1 MIEIKNLNISFGDKV
16 ILNNASFHTS
26 PGVLTI
32 IRGKSGSG
40 KSTFLK
46 AFQFAYEC
54 EYIYEGQRIDE
65 LDPDSRQQF
74 IYDHMVNVPQIP
86 LFIEG
91 MTIEEHIKQLVKLGY
106 QRNDIYEEKFG
117 IASLKKKYP
126 RNLSGGEK
134 TRVAIYLAIMSQPE
148 ILILDEPTAA
158 LDASYA
164 IEMIKY
170 LKEYAEEGHYVIVAT
185 HDQRMIEEADVL
197 YKVDQTLILEKEN
210 KRETSLISQ
219 IPHNHKLFTLRF
231 SHRTF
236 RIVMNILVAFTMII
250 CAYSYNVYGHYN
262 ASYEQKINTIA
273 SRDLT
278 VYKEKMSN
286 DYYSYNGS
294 EFPMTQSDYKKIKS
308 VKNIES
314 VKWRYEKKYNDV
326 MILGLD
332 TETQLKYQEAKL
344 TGKKCN
350 QTINLVS
357 MQVYEDEDDYTNLTV
372 KHNDNKGVY
381 ISNQLLSNQDISVDS
396 INMDDL
402 KLKFYLPVPMYDASG
417 ITQMGIDSEGSD
429 YVDVNT
435 VLVDLVE
442 VELPVRGILKEG
454 TEISSNSYNGTGS
467 IYVPRSVVNQYR
479 KTYHATQSKV
489 LYGVPGAEGTDY
501 KYYEGSLPST
511 YTMSDVDQVVVETP
525 WKPGAYTVR
534 VDSLKNI
541 DQVTKQLEK
550 LGFNVEGA
558 FVDNSA
564 INKILSNNKQVLIQF
579 MIIVF
584 VLLYG
589 FYFYLKYLIL
599 KEEKQT
605 RDFLYNLGFTTK
617 RINKSFYMTYIKN
630 SILLGVL
637 GIVLLEVF
645 IEFVIRIHIYSLII
659 PVTKMLILLF
669 FTAAFIIEFFI
680 PTLIQMIM
688 KKSKGTVMNRQYEMT
703 RRKQKK

>member
-1 MIEIKNLNISFGDKV
+1 MIEIKNLNMSFSDKV
-16 ILNNASFHTS
+16 ILNNASFHTY

-54 EYIYEGQRIDE
+54 EYIYEGQKVDE
-65 LDPDSRQQF
+65 LDQDSRQQF

-210 KRETSLISQ
+210 KRETPLISQ

-278 VYKEKMSN
+278 VYKEKMGN

-314 VKWRYEKKYNDV
+314 VKWRYEKEYNDV

-350 QTINLVS
+350 QTISLGS
-357 MQVYEDEDDYTNLTV
+357 MQVYGDEDDYTNLTV

-381 ISNQLLSNQDISVDS
+381 ISNQLLSNQDVSVDS

-454 TEISSNSYNGTGS
+454 TEISSNSYSGTSS
-467 IYVPRSVVNQYR
+467 IYVPRSVIDQYR
-479 KTYHATQSKV
+479 KKHRATQSKV

-564 INKILSNNKQVLIQF
+564 INKLLSNNKQVLIQF

-669 FTAAFIIEFFI
+669 FMAAFIIEFFI

-688 KKSKGTVMNRQYEMT
+688 KKSKGTVMNR
-703 RRKQKK
+703 

>member
-16 ILNNASFHTS
+16 ILNNASFHTF

-32 IRGKSGSG
+32 IKGKSGSG

-46 AFQFAYEC
+46 TFQFAYEC

-65 LDPDSRQQF
+65 QDQDSRQQF

-185 HDQRMIEEADVL
+185 HDKRMIEEADVL

-250 CAYSYNVYGHYN
+250 CAYSYNIYGHYN

-314 VKWRYEKKYNDV
+314 VKWRYEKEYNDV

-332 TETQLKYQEAKL
+332 TETQLKYREAKL

-357 MQVYEDEDDYTNLTV
+357 MQVYDNEDDYTNLTV

-381 ISNQLLSNQDISVDS
+381 ISNQLLSNQDVSVDS

-402 KLKFYLPVPMYDASG
+402 KLKFYLPIPMYDASG
-417 ITQMGIDSEGSD
+417 ITQTGIDLEGSE

-479 KTYHATQSKV
+479 KKHRATQSKV
-489 LYGVPGAEGTDY
+489 LYGVPGEEGMDY
-501 KYYEGSLPST
+501 TYYEGSLPST

-541 DQVTKQLEK
+541 DKVTQELEK
-550 LGFNVEGA
+550 LGFNVEGV

-564 INKILSNNKQVLIQF
+564 INKLLSNNKQVLIQF

-617 RINKSFYMTYIKN
+617 RISKSFSLTYIKN
-630 SILLGVL
+630 SLILAVL

-688 KKSKGTVMNRQYEMT
+688 KKSKGTVMNR
-703 RRKQKK
+703 

>member
-16 ILNNASFHTS
+16 ILNNASFHTY

-54 EYIYEGQRIDE
+54 EYIYEGQRVDE
-65 LDPDSRQQF
+65 LDQDSRQQF

-210 KRETSLISQ
+210 KRETPLISQ

-262 ASYEQKINTIA
+262 ESYEQKINTIA

-314 VKWRYEKKYNDV
+314 VKWRYEKEYNDV

-402 KLKFYLPVPMYDASG
+402 KLKFYLPIPMYDASG
-417 ITQMGIDSEGSD
+417 ITQTGIDLEGSE

-435 VLVDLVE
+435 VLVDLIE

-454 TEISSNSYNGTGS
+454 TEISSNSYSGTRS
-467 IYVPRSVVNQYR
+467 IYVPRSVINQYR

-511 YTMSDVDQVVVETP
+511 YTMSDVDQVIVETP

-564 INKILSNNKQVLIQF
+564 INKILSNNKKVLIQF

-584 VLLYG
+584 ILLYG

-617 RINKSFYMTYIKN
+617 RINKSFSLTYIKN
-630 SILLGVL
+630 SLMLAVLGV
-637 GIVLLEVF
+637 VLLEVF

-688 KKSKGTVMNRQYEMT
+688 KKSKGTVMNR
-703 RRKQKK
+703 

>member
-16 ILNNASFHTS
+16 ILNNASFHTF

-32 IRGKSGSG
+32 IKGKSGSG

-46 AFQFAYEC
+46 TFQFAYEC

-65 LDPDSRQQF
+65 QDQDSRQQF

-219 IPHNHKLFTLRF
+219 ISHNHKLFTLRF

-314 VKWRYEKKYNDV
+314 VKWRYEKEYNDV

-350 QTINLVS
+350 QTISLGS

-381 ISNQLLSNQDISVDS
+381 ISNQLLSNQDVSVDS

-501 KYYEGSLPST
+501 KFYEGSLPST

-564 INKILSNNKQVLIQF
+564 INKLLSNNKQVLIQF

-688 KKSKGTVMNRQYEMT
+688 KKSKGTVMNR
-703 RRKQKK
+703 

>member
-32 IRGKSGSG
+32 IKGKSGSG

-54 EYIYEGQRIDE
+54 EYIYEGQRMDE
-65 LDPDSRQQF
+65 LDQDSRQQF

-219 IPHNHKLFTLRF
+219 IPHNHKLFNLRF

-314 VKWRYEKKYNDV
+314 VKWRYEKEYNDV
-326 MILGLD
+326 MRLGLD

-402 KLKFYLPVPMYDASG
+402 KLKFYLPIPMYDASG

-564 INKILSNNKQVLIQF
+564 INKILSNNKKVLIQF

-584 VLLYG
+584 ILLYG

-617 RINKSFYMTYIKN
+617 RISKSFSLAYIKN
-630 SILLGVL
+630 SLILAVL

-688 KKSKGTVMNRQYEMT
+688 KKSKGTVMNR
-703 RRKQKK
+703 

>member
-16 ILNNASFHTS
+16 ILNNASFHTF

-46 AFQFAYEC
+46 TFQFAYEC

-65 LDPDSRQQF
+65 QDQDSRQQF

-185 HDQRMIEEADVL
+185 HDKRMIEEADVL

-250 CAYSYNVYGHYN
+250 CAYSYNIYGHYN

-314 VKWRYEKKYNDV
+314 VKWRYEKEYNDV

-402 KLKFYLPVPMYDASG
+402 KLKFYLPIPMYDASG
-417 ITQMGIDSEGSD
+417 ITQTGIDLEGSE

-454 TEISSNSYNGTGS
+454 TEISSNSYSGTRS
-467 IYVPRSVVNQYR
+467 IYVPRSVINQYR

-489 LYGVPGAEGTDY
+489 LYGVPGEEGMDY
-501 KYYEGSLPST
+501 TYYEGSLPST

-541 DQVTKQLEK
+541 DKVTQELEK
-550 LGFNVEGA
+550 LGFNVEGV

-564 INKILSNNKQVLIQF
+564 INKLISNNQKVLIQF

-617 RINKSFYMTYIKN
+617 RISKSFSLTYIKN
-630 SILLGVL
+630 SLILAVL

-688 KKSKGTVMNRQYEMT
+688 KKSKGTVMNR
-703 RRKQKK
+703 

>member
-54 EYIYEGQRIDE
+54 EYIYEGQRMDE
-65 LDPDSRQQF
+65 LDQDSRQQF

-134 TRVAIYLAIMSQPE
+134 TRVAICLAIMSQPE

-219 IPHNHKLFTLRF
+219 IPHNHKLFNLRF

-314 VKWRYEKKYNDV
+314 VKWRYEKEYNDV

-402 KLKFYLPVPMYDASG
+402 KLKFYLPIPMYDASG
-417 ITQMGIDSEGSD
+417 ITQTGIDLEGSE

-435 VLVDLVE
+435 VLVDLIE

-454 TEISSNSYNGTGS
+454 TEISSNSYSGSRS
-467 IYVPRSVVNQYR
+467 IYVPRSVINQYR

-489 LYGVPGAEGTDY
+489 LYGVPGEEGMDY
-501 KYYEGSLPST
+501 TYYEGSLPST
-511 YTMSDVDQVVVETP
+511 YTMSDVDQVIVETP

-564 INKILSNNKQVLIQF
+564 INKILSNNKKVLIQF

-584 VLLYG
+584 ILLYG

-617 RINKSFYMTYIKN
+617 RINKSFSLTYIKN
-630 SILLGVL
+630 SLMLAVLGV
-637 GIVLLEVF
+637 VLLEVF

-688 KKSKGTVMNRQYEMT
+688 KKSKGTVMNR
-703 RRKQKK
+703 

>member
-170 LKEYAEEGHYVIVAT
+170 LKEYAQEGHYVIVAT

-210 KRETSLISQ
+210 QRETSLIAQ
-219 IPHNHKLFTLRF
+219 IPHNHKLFNLRF

-250 CAYSYNVYGHYN
+250 CAYSYNIYGHYN
-262 ASYEQKINTIA
+262 ESYEQKINTIA

-286 DYYSYNGS
+286 DYYSYDGS

-308 VKNIES
+308 VKSIES
-314 VKWRYEKKYNDV
+314 VNWRYEKKYDDV
-326 MILGLD
+326 MMLGLD

-344 TGKKCN
+344 IGKKCN

-357 MQVYEDEDDYTNLTV
+357 MQVYGDEDDYTNLTV
-372 KHNDNKGVY
+372 KHNGNKGVY
-381 ISNQLLSNQDISVDS
+381 ISNQLLANQGILVDS
-396 INMDDL
+396 INMNDL
-402 KLKFYLPVPMYDASG
+402 KLKFYLPIPMYDASG
-417 ITQMGIDSEGSD
+417 IRQMGIDLEGSD

-454 TEISSNSYNGTGS
+454 IEISSNSYSGTGS

-479 KTYHATQSKV
+479 KTCHATQSKV

-511 YTMSDVDQVVVETP
+511 YTMSDVDQVIVETP

-564 INKILSNNKQVLIQF
+564 INKLLSNNKQVLIQF
-579 MIIVF
+579 MVIVF

-645 IEFVIRIHIYSLII
+645 IKFVIRIHIYSLII

-669 FTAAFIIEFFI
+669 FMAAFIIEFLI

-688 KKSKGTVMNRQYEMT
+688 KD
-703 RRKQKK
+703 QKVL

>member
-1 MIEIKNLNISFGDKV
+1 MRCIKVIEIRKLNISFGDKV

-46 AFQFAYEC
+46 TFQFAYEC

-134 TRVAIYLAIMSQPE
+134 TRVAICLAIMSQPE
-148 ILILDEPTAA
+148 ILILDEPTAS

-164 IEMIKY
+164 LEMIKY

-219 IPHNHKLFTLRF
+219 ISHNHKLFTLRF

-308 VKNIES
+308 VKNIKS
-314 VKWRYEKKYNDV
+314 VKWRYEKEYNDV

-357 MQVYEDEDDYTNLTV
+357 MQVYEGEDDYTNLTV

-402 KLKFYLPVPMYDASG
+402 KLKFYLPIPMYDASG
-417 ITQMGIDSEGSD
+417 ITQTGIDLEGSE

-479 KTYHATQSKV
+479 KKHRATQSKV
-489 LYGVPGAEGTDY
+489 LYGVPGEEGMDY
-501 KYYEGSLPST
+501 TYYEGSLPST

-541 DQVTKQLEK
+541 DKVTQELEK
-550 LGFNVEGA
+550 LGFNVEGV

-564 INKILSNNKQVLIQF
+564 INKLLSNNKQVLIQF

-617 RINKSFYMTYIKN
+617 RISKSFSLTYIKN
-630 SILLGVL
+630 SLILAVL

-669 FTAAFIIEFFI
+669 FIAAFIIEFFI

-688 KKSKGTVMNRQYEMT
+688 KKSKGTVMNR
-703 RRKQKK
+703 

>member
-1 MIEIKNLNISFGDKV
+1 MIEIKDLNISFSDKV
-16 ILNNASFHTS
+16 ILNNASFHTF

-32 IRGKSGSG
+32 IKGKSGSG

-46 AFQFAYEC
+46 TFQFAYEC

-65 LDPDSRQQF
+65 QDQDSRQQF

-134 TRVAIYLAIMSQPE
+134 TRVAICLAIMSQPE
-148 ILILDEPTAA
+148 ILILDEPTAS

-164 IEMIKY
+164 LEMIKY

-219 IPHNHKLFTLRF
+219 ISHNHKLFTLRF

-308 VKNIES
+308 VKNIKS
-314 VKWRYEKKYNDV
+314 VKWRYEKEYNDV

-357 MQVYEDEDDYTNLTV
+357 MQVYEGEDDYTNLTV

-402 KLKFYLPVPMYDASG
+402 KLKFYLPIPMYDASG
-417 ITQMGIDSEGSD
+417 ITQTGIDLEGSE

-435 VLVDLVE
+435 VLVGLVE

-479 KTYHATQSKV
+479 KKHRATQSKV
-489 LYGVPGAEGTDY
+489 LYGVPGEEGMDY
-501 KYYEGSLPST
+501 TYYEGSLPST
-511 YTMSDVDQVVVETP
+511 YTMSDVDQVIVETP

-541 DQVTKQLEK
+541 EQVTKQLEK

-617 RINKSFYMTYIKN
+617 RISKSFSLTYIKN
-630 SILLGVL
+630 SLILAVL

-669 FTAAFIIEFFI
+669 FIAAFIIEFFI

-688 KKSKGTVMNRQYEMT
+688 KKSKGTVMNR
-703 RRKQKK
+703 

>member
-32 IRGKSGSG
+32 IKGKSGSG

-294 EFPMTQSDYKKIKS
+294 EFPMTQSDYKKIRS
-308 VKNIES
+308 VKNVES
-314 VKWRYEKKYNDV
+314 VKWRYEKEYDDV

-357 MQVYEDEDDYTNLTV
+357 MQVYDNEDDYTNLTV

-396 INMDDL
+396 INMNDL

-417 ITQMGIDSEGSD
+417 ITQTGIDLEGSE

-454 TEISSNSYNGTGS
+454 TEISSNSYSGTRS
-467 IYVPRSVVNQYR
+467 IYVPRSVINQYR

-489 LYGVPGAEGTDY
+489 LYGVPGEEGMDY
-501 KYYEGSLPST
+501 TYYEGSLPST

-541 DQVTKQLEK
+541 DKVTQELEK
-550 LGFNVEGA
+550 LGFNVEGV

-564 INKILSNNKQVLIQF
+564 INKLISNNQKVLIQF

-617 RINKSFYMTYIKN
+617 RISKSFSLTYIKN
-630 SILLGVL
+630 SLILAVL

-688 KKSKGTVMNRQYEMT
+688 KKSKGTVMSR
-703 RRKQKK
+703 

>member
-16 ILNNASFHTS
+16 ILNNASFHTF

-46 AFQFAYEC
+46 TFQFAYEC

-65 LDPDSRQQF
+65 QDQDSRQQF

-185 HDQRMIEEADVL
+185 HDKRMIEEADVL

-250 CAYSYNVYGHYN
+250 CAYSYNIYGHYN

-314 VKWRYEKKYNDV
+314 VKWRYEKEYNDV

-402 KLKFYLPVPMYDASG
+402 KLKFYLPIPMYDASG
-417 ITQMGIDSEGSD
+417 ITQTGIDLEGSE

-454 TEISSNSYNGTGS
+454 TEISSNSYSGTRS
-467 IYVPRSVVNQYR
+467 IYVPRSVINQYR

-489 LYGVPGAEGTDY
+489 LYGVPGEEGMDY
-501 KYYEGSLPST
+501 TYYEGSLPST

-541 DQVTKQLEK
+541 DKVTQELET
-550 LGFNVEGA
+550 LGFNVEGV

-564 INKILSNNKQVLIQF
+564 INKLISNNQKVLIQF

-617 RINKSFYMTYIKN
+617 RISKSFSLTYIKN
-630 SILLGVL
+630 SLILAVL

-669 FTAAFIIEFFI
+669 FMAAFIIEFFI

-688 KKSKGTVMNRQYEMT
+688 KNQKGL
-703 RRKQKK
+703 

>member
-32 IRGKSGSG
+32 IKGKSGSG

-65 LDPDSRQQF
+65 LDQDSRQQF

-210 KRETSLISQ
+210 QRETSLISQ
-219 IPHNHKLFTLRF
+219 IPHNHKLFNLRF

-250 CAYSYNVYGHYN
+250 CAYSYNIYGHYN

-308 VKNIES
+308 VKNVES
-314 VKWRYEKKYNDV
+314 VKWRYEKEYDDV
-326 MILGLD
+326 MMLGLD

-402 KLKFYLPVPMYDASG
+402 KLKFYLPIPMYDASG
-417 ITQMGIDSEGSD
+417 ITQTGIDLEGSE

-541 DQVTKQLEK
+541 DKVTQELEK
-550 LGFNVEGA
+550 LGFNVEGV

-564 INKILSNNKQVLIQF
+564 INKLLSNNKQVLMQF

-617 RINKSFYMTYIKN
+617 RISKSFSLTYIKN
-630 SILLGVL
+630 SLILAVL

-659 PVTKMLILLF
+659 PVTKLLILLF
-669 FTAAFIIEFFI
+669 FMAAFIIEFFI

-688 KKSKGTVMNRQYEMT
+688 KKSKGTVMNR
-703 RRKQKK
+703 

>member
-32 IRGKSGSG
+32 IKGKSGSG

-54 EYIYEGQRIDE
+54 EYIYEGQRMDE
-65 LDPDSRQQF
+65 LDQDSRQQF

-210 KRETSLISQ
+210 QRETSLISQ
-219 IPHNHKLFTLRF
+219 IPHNHKLFNLRF

-250 CAYSYNVYGHYN
+250 CAYSYNIYGHYN

-308 VKNIES
+308 VKNVES
-314 VKWRYEKKYNDV
+314 VKWRYEKEYDEV
-326 MILGLD
+326 MMLGLD

-402 KLKFYLPVPMYDASG
+402 KLKFYLPIPMYDASG
-417 ITQMGIDSEGSD
+417 ITQTGIDLEGSE

-541 DQVTKQLEK
+541 DKVTQELEK
-550 LGFNVEGA
+550 LGFNVEGV

-564 INKILSNNKQVLIQF
+564 INKLLSNNKQVLMQF

-617 RINKSFYMTYIKN
+617 RISKSFSLTYIKN
-630 SILLGVL
+630 SLILAVL

-669 FTAAFIIEFFI
+669 FMAAFIIEFFI

-688 KKSKGTVMNRQYEMT
+688 KKSKGTVMNR
-703 RRKQKK
+703 

>member
-16 ILNNASFHTS
+16 ILNNASFHTF

-32 IRGKSGSG
+32 IKGKSGSG

-46 AFQFAYEC
+46 TFQFAYEC

-65 LDPDSRQQF
+65 QDQDSRQQF

-185 HDQRMIEEADVL
+185 HDKRMIEEADVL

-219 IPHNHKLFTLRF
+219 ISHNHKLFTLRF

-314 VKWRYEKKYNDV
+314 VKWCYEKEYNDV

-402 KLKFYLPVPMYDASG
+402 KLKFYLPIPMYDASG
-417 ITQMGIDSEGSD
+417 ITQTGIDLEGSE

-454 TEISSNSYNGTGS
+454 TEISSNSYSGTRS
-467 IYVPRSVVNQYR
+467 IYVPRSVINQYR

-489 LYGVPGAEGTDY
+489 LYGVPGEEGMDY
-501 KYYEGSLPST
+501 TYYEGSLPST

-541 DQVTKQLEK
+541 DKVTQELEK
-550 LGFNVEGA
+550 LGFNVKGV

-564 INKILSNNKQVLIQF
+564 INKLISNNQKVLIQF

-617 RINKSFYMTYIKN
+617 RISKSFSLTYIKN
-630 SILLGVL
+630 SLILAVL

-688 KKSKGTVMNRQYEMT
+688 KKSKGTVMNR
-703 RRKQKK
+703 

>member
-16 ILNNASFHTS
+16 ILDNASFHTF

-46 AFQFAYEC
+46 TFQFAYEC

-65 LDPDSRQQF
+65 QDQDSRQQF

-106 QRNDIYEEKFG
+106 QRNNIYEEKFG

-219 IPHNHKLFTLRF
+219 IPHNHKLFNLRF

-294 EFPMTQSDYKKIKS
+294 EFPMTQSDYKKIRS
-308 VKNIES
+308 VKNVES
-314 VKWRYEKKYNDV
+314 VKWRYEKEYDDV
-326 MILGLD
+326 MMLGLD

-402 KLKFYLPVPMYDASG
+402 KLKFYLPIPMYDASG
-417 ITQMGIDSEGSD
+417 ITQTGIDLEGSE

-454 TEISSNSYNGTGS
+454 TEISSNSYSGTNN
-467 IYVPRSVVNQYR
+467 IYVPRSVIDQYR
-479 KTYHATQSKV
+479 KAYHATQSKV
-489 LYGVPGAEGTDY
+489 LYGVPAAEGTDY

-541 DQVTKQLEK
+541 DKVTQELEK
-550 LGFNVEGA
+550 LGFNVEGV

-564 INKILSNNKQVLIQF
+564 INKLLSNNKQVLMQF

-617 RINKSFYMTYIKN
+617 RISKSFSLTYIKN
-630 SILLGVL
+630 SLILAVL

-669 FTAAFIIEFFI
+669 FIAAFIIEFFI

-688 KKSKGTVMNRQYEMT
+688 KKSKGTVMNR
-703 RRKQKK
+703 

>member
-148 ILILDEPTAA
+148 ILILDEPTAD

-210 KRETSLISQ
+210 QRETSLISQ
-219 IPHNHKLFTLRF
+219 IPHNHKLFNLRF

-250 CAYSYNVYGHYN
+250 CAYSYNIYGHYN

-308 VKNIES
+308 VKNVES
-314 VKWRYEKKYNDV
+314 VKWRYEKEYDDV
-326 MILGLD
+326 MMLGLD

-402 KLKFYLPVPMYDASG
+402 KLKFYLPIPMYDASG
-417 ITQMGIDSEGSD
+417 ITQTGIDLEGSE

-541 DQVTKQLEK
+541 DKVTQELEK
-550 LGFNVEGA
+550 LGFNVEGV

-564 INKILSNNKQVLIQF
+564 INKLLSNNKQVLMQF

-617 RINKSFYMTYIKN
+617 RISKSFSLTYIKN
-630 SILLGVL
+630 SLILAVL

-688 KKSKGTVMNRQYEMT
+688 KKSKGTVMSR
-703 RRKQKK
+703 

>member
-54 EYIYEGQRIDE
+54 EYIYEGQRMDE
-65 LDPDSRQQF
+65 LDQDSRQQF

-117 IASLKKKYP
+117 IVSLKKKYP

-148 ILILDEPTAA
+148 ILIVDEPTAA

-164 IEMIKY
+164 LQMIKY

-210 KRETSLISQ
+210 KRETPLISQ

-314 VKWRYEKKYNDV
+314 VKWRYEKEYNDV

-350 QTINLVS
+350 QTISLGS
-357 MQVYEDEDDYTNLTV
+357 MQVYGDEDDYTNLTV

-501 KYYEGSLPST
+501 KYYEGLLPST

-669 FTAAFIIEFFI
+669 FMAAFIIEFFI

-688 KKSKGTVMNRQYEMT
+688 KKSKGTVMNR
-703 RRKQKK
+703 

>member
-1 MIEIKNLNISFGDKV
+1 MIEIRKLNISFGDKV

-46 AFQFAYEC
+46 TFQFAYEC

-134 TRVAIYLAIMSQPE
+134 TRVAICLAIMSQPE
-148 ILILDEPTAA
+148 ILILDEPTAS

-164 IEMIKY
+164 LEMIKY

-219 IPHNHKLFTLRF
+219 ISHNHKLFTLRF

-308 VKNIES
+308 VKNIKS
-314 VKWRYEKKYNDV
+314 VKWRYEKEYNDV

-357 MQVYEDEDDYTNLTV
+357 MQVYEGEDDYTNLTV

-402 KLKFYLPVPMYDASG
+402 KLKFYLPIPMYDASG
-417 ITQMGIDSEGSD
+417 ITQTGIDLEGSE

-479 KTYHATQSKV
+479 KKHRATQSKV
-489 LYGVPGAEGTDY
+489 LYGVPGEEGMDY
-501 KYYEGSLPST
+501 TYYEGSLPST

-541 DQVTKQLEK
+541 DKVTQELEK
-550 LGFNVEGA
+550 LGFNVEGV

-564 INKILSNNKQVLIQF
+564 INKLLSNNKQVLIQF

-617 RINKSFYMTYIKN
+617 RISKSFSLTYIKN
-630 SILLGVL
+630 SLILAVL

-659 PVTKMLILLF
+659 SVTKMLILLF
-669 FTAAFIIEFFI
+669 FMAAFIIEFFI

-688 KKSKGTVMNRQYEMT
+688 KKSKGTVMNR
-703 RRKQKK
+703 

>member
-32 IRGKSGSG
+32 IKGKSGSG

-54 EYIYEGQRIDE
+54 EYIYEGQRMDE
-65 LDPDSRQQF
+65 LDQDSRQQF

-314 VKWRYEKKYNDV
+314 VKWRYEKEYNDV

-417 ITQMGIDSEGSD
+417 ITQTGIDLEGSE

-479 KTYHATQSKV
+479 KTYLATQSKV

-511 YTMSDVDQVVVETP
+511 YTMSDVDQVIVETP

-564 INKILSNNKQVLIQF
+564 INKLLSNNKQVLMQF

-617 RINKSFYMTYIKN
+617 RISKSFSLTYIKN
-630 SILLGVL
+630 SLILAVL

-669 FTAAFIIEFFI
+669 FIAAFIIEFFI

-688 KKSKGTVMNRQYEMT
+688 KKSKGTVMNR
-703 RRKQKK
+703 

>member
-16 ILNNASFHTS
+16 ILNNASFHTF

-32 IRGKSGSG
+32 IKGKSGSG

-46 AFQFAYEC
+46 TFQFAYEC

-65 LDPDSRQQF
+65 QDQDSRQQF

-185 HDQRMIEEADVL
+185 HDKRMIEEADVL

-219 IPHNHKLFTLRF
+219 ISHNHKLFTLRF

-314 VKWRYEKKYNDV
+314 VKWRYEKEYNDV

-350 QTINLVS
+350 QTISLGS
-357 MQVYEDEDDYTNLTV
+357 MQVYGDEDDYTNLTV

-381 ISNQLLSNQDISVDS
+381 ISNQLLSNQDVSVDS

-454 TEISSNSYNGTGS
+454 TEISSNSYSGTSS
-467 IYVPRSVVNQYR
+467 IYVPRSVIDQYR
-479 KTYHATQSKV
+479 KKHRATQSKV

-564 INKILSNNKQVLIQF
+564 INKLLSNNKQVLIQF

-688 KKSKGTVMNRQYEMT
+688 KKSKGTVMNR
-703 RRKQKK
+703 

>member
-54 EYIYEGQRIDE
+54 EYIYEGQRMDE
-65 LDPDSRQQF
+65 LDQDSRQQF

-262 ASYEQKINTIA
+262 ESYEQKINTIA

-314 VKWRYEKKYNDV
+314 VKWRYEKEYNDV

-402 KLKFYLPVPMYDASG
+402 KLKFYLPIPMYDASG
-417 ITQMGIDSEGSD
+417 ITQTGIDLEGSE

-435 VLVDLVE
+435 VLVDLIE

-454 TEISSNSYNGTGS
+454 TEISSNSYSGTRS
-467 IYVPRSVVNQYR
+467 IYVPRSVINQYR

-564 INKILSNNKQVLIQF
+564 INKLLSNNKQVLIQF

-617 RINKSFYMTYIKN
+617 RISKSFSLTYIKN
-630 SILLGVL
+630 SLILAVL

-659 PVTKMLILLF
+659 PVTKILILLF

-688 KKSKGTVMNRQYEMT
+688 KKSKGTVMSR
-703 RRKQKK
+703 

>member
-1 MIEIKNLNISFGDKV
+1 MIEIKNLNISFGNKV

-46 AFQFAYEC
+46 TFQFAYEC

-65 LDPDSRQQF
+65 QDQDSRQQF

-106 QRNDIYEEKFG
+106 QRNGIYEEKFG
-117 IASLKKKYP
+117 IDSLRKKYP

-134 TRVAIYLAIMSQPE
+134 TRVAICLAIMSQPE

-210 KRETSLISQ
+210 KRETSLIAQ
-219 IPHNHKLFTLRF
+219 IPHNHKLFTLHF

-314 VKWRYEKKYNDV
+314 VKWRYEKEYDDV
-326 MILGLD
+326 MRLGLD
-332 TETQLKYQEAKL
+332 SETQLKYQEAKL

-357 MQVYEDEDDYTNLTV
+357 MQVYDNEDDYTNLTV

-402 KLKFYLPVPMYDASG
+402 KLKFYLPVTMYDASG

-454 TEISSNSYNGTGS
+454 TEISSNSYSGTGS

-564 INKILSNNKQVLIQF
+564 INKLLSNNKQVLMQF

-617 RINKSFYMTYIKN
+617 RINNSFNLTYIKN
-630 SILLGVL
+630 SLMLAVLGV
-637 GIVLLEVF
+637 VLLEVF

-669 FTAAFIIEFFI
+669 FMAAFIIEFFI

-688 KKSKGTVMNRQYEMT
+688 KKSKGTVMNR
-703 RRKQKK
+703 

>member
-74 IYDHMVNVPQIP
+74 IYDHMVNVPQIL

-148 ILILDEPTAA
+148 ILILDEPTAT

-314 VKWRYEKKYNDV
+314 VKWRYEKEYNDV

-350 QTINLVS
+350 QTISLGS
-357 MQVYEDEDDYTNLTV
+357 MQVYGDEDDYTNLTV

-381 ISNQLLSNQDISVDS
+381 ISNQLLSNQDVSVDS

-454 TEISSNSYNGTGS
+454 TEISSNSYSGTNN
-467 IYVPRSVVNQYR
+467 IYVPRSVIDQYR
-479 KTYHATQSKV
+479 KAYHATQSKV
-489 LYGVPGAEGTDY
+489 LYGVPAAEGTDY

-564 INKILSNNKQVLIQF
+564 INKLLSNNKQVLMQF

-617 RINKSFYMTYIKN
+617 RISKSFSLTYIKN
-630 SILLGVL
+630 SLILAVL

-688 KKSKGTVMNRQYEMT
+688 KKSKGTVMNR
-703 RRKQKK
+703 

>member
-314 VKWRYEKKYNDV
+314 VKWRYEKEYNDV

-402 KLKFYLPVPMYDASG
+402 KLKFYLPIPMYDASG
-417 ITQMGIDSEGSD
+417 ITQTGIDLEGSE

-454 TEISSNSYNGTGS
+454 TEISSNSYSGTNN
-467 IYVPRSVVNQYR
+467 IYVPRSVIDQYR
-479 KTYHATQSKV
+479 KAYHATQSKV
-489 LYGVPGAEGTDY
+489 LYGVPAAEGTDY

-525 WKPGAYTVR
+525 WKPGAYIVR

-564 INKILSNNKQVLIQF
+564 INKLLSNNKQVLMQF

-617 RINKSFYMTYIKN
+617 RISKSFSLTYIKN
-630 SILLGVL
+630 SLILAVL

-669 FTAAFIIEFFI
+669 FMAAFIIEFFI

-688 KKSKGTVMNRQYEMT
+688 KKSKGTVMNR
-703 RRKQKK
+703 

>member
-32 IRGKSGSG
+32 IKGKSGSG

-54 EYIYEGQRIDE
+54 EYIYEGQRMDE
-65 LDPDSRQQF
+65 LDQDSRQQF

-210 KRETSLISQ
+210 QRETSLISQ
-219 IPHNHKLFTLRF
+219 IPHNHKLFNLRF

-250 CAYSYNVYGHYN
+250 CAYSYNIYGHYN

-308 VKNIES
+308 VKNVES
-314 VKWRYEKKYNDV
+314 VKWRYEKEYDDV
-326 MILGLD
+326 MMLGLD

-402 KLKFYLPVPMYDASG
+402 KLKFYLPIPMYDASG
-417 ITQMGIDSEGSD
+417 ITQTGIDLEGSE

-541 DQVTKQLEK
+541 DKVTQELEK
-550 LGFNVEGA
+550 LGFNVEGV

-564 INKILSNNKQVLIQF
+564 INKLLSNNKQVLMQF

-605 RDFLYNLGFTTK
+605 RDFLCNLGFTTK
-617 RINKSFYMTYIKN
+617 RISKSFSLTYIKN
-630 SILLGVL
+630 SLILAVL

-669 FTAAFIIEFFI
+669 FMAAFIIEFFI

-688 KKSKGTVMNRQYEMT
+688 KKSKGTVMNR
-703 RRKQKK
+703 

>member
-16 ILNNASFHTS
+16 ILNNASFHTY

-54 EYIYEGQRIDE
+54 EYIYEGQRVDE
-65 LDPDSRQQF
+65 LDQDSRQQF

-210 KRETSLISQ
+210 KRETPLISQ

-314 VKWRYEKKYNDV
+314 VKWRYEKEYNDV

-402 KLKFYLPVPMYDASG
+402 KLKFYLPIPMYDASG
-417 ITQMGIDSEGSD
+417 ITQTGIDLEGSE

-435 VLVDLVE
+435 VLVDLIE

-454 TEISSNSYNGTGS
+454 TEISSNSYSGTRS
-467 IYVPRSVVNQYR
+467 IYVPRSVINQYR

-511 YTMSDVDQVVVETP
+511 YTMSDVDQVIVETP

-564 INKILSNNKQVLIQF
+564 INKILSNNKKVLIQF

-584 VLLYG
+584 ILLYG

-617 RINKSFYMTYIKN
+617 RINKSFSLTYIKN
-630 SILLGVL
+630 SLMLAVLGV
-637 GIVLLEVF
+637 VLLEVF

-659 PVTKMLILLF
+659 PVTKILILLF

-688 KKSKGTVMNRQYEMT
+688 KKSKGTVMNR
-703 RRKQKK
+703 

>member
-65 LDPDSRQQF
+65 QDQDSRQQF

-91 MTIEEHIKQLVKLGY
+91 ITIEEHIKQLVKLGY
-106 QRNDIYEEKFG
+106 QRNDTYEEKFG

-134 TRVAIYLAIMSQPE
+134 TRAAICLAIMSQPE

-158 LDASYA
+158 LDSSYA
-164 IEMIKY
+164 LEMIKY

-219 IPHNHKLFTLRF
+219 IPHNHKLFNLRF
-231 SHRTF
+231 SHRAF

-250 CAYSYNVYGHYN
+250 CAYSYNIYGHYN

-314 VKWRYEKKYNDV
+314 VKWRYEKEYDDV

-357 MQVYEDEDDYTNLTV
+357 MQVYDNEDDYTNLTV
-372 KHNDNKGVY
+372 KHNNKGVY

-402 KLKFYLPVPMYDASG
+402 KLKFYLPIPMYDASG
-417 ITQMGIDSEGSD
+417 ITQTGIDLEGSE

-454 TEISSNSYNGTGS
+454 TEISSNSYSGTRS
-467 IYVPRSVVNQYR
+467 IYVPRSVINQYR

-489 LYGVPGAEGTDY
+489 LYGVPGEEGMDY
-501 KYYEGSLPST
+501 TYYEGPLPST
-511 YTMSDVDQVVVETP
+511 YTMSDVDQV
-525 WKPGAYTVR
+525 
-534 VDSLKNI
+534 
-541 DQVTKQLEK
+541 
-550 LGFNVEGA
+550 
-558 FVDNSA
+558 
-564 INKILSNNKQVLIQF
+564 
-579 MIIVF
+579 IV
-584 VLLYG
+584 
-589 FYFYLKYLIL
+589 
-599 KEEKQT
+599 
-605 RDFLYNLGFTTK
+605 
-617 RINKSFYMTYIKN
+617 
-630 SILLGVL
+630 
-637 GIVLLEVF
+637 
-645 IEFVIRIHIYSLII
+645 
-659 PVTKMLILLF
+659 
-669 FTAAFIIEFFI
+669 
-680 PTLIQMIM
+680 
-688 KKSKGTVMNRQYEMT
+688 
-703 RRKQKK
+703 

>member
-74 IYDHMVNVPQIP
+74 IYDHMINVPQIP

-219 IPHNHKLFTLRF
+219 ISHNHKLFTLRF

-262 ASYEQKINTIA
+262 ASYEQKIDTIA

-314 VKWRYEKKYNDV
+314 VKWRYEKEYNDV

-344 TGKKCN
+344 IGKKCN

-381 ISNQLLSNQDISVDS
+381 ISNQLLSNQDILVDS

-402 KLKFYLPVPMYDASG
+402 KLKFYLPIPMYDASG
-417 ITQMGIDSEGSD
+417 ITQTGIDLEGSE

-454 TEISSNSYNGTGS
+454 TEISSNSYSGTRS
-467 IYVPRSVVNQYR
+467 IYVPRSVINQYR

-489 LYGVPGAEGTDY
+489 LYGVPGEEGMDY
-501 KYYEGSLPST
+501 TYYEGSLPST
-511 YTMSDVDQVVVETP
+511 YTMSDVDQVVIETP

-541 DQVTKQLEK
+541 DKVTQELEK
-550 LGFNVEGA
+550 LGFNVEGV

-564 INKILSNNKQVLIQF
+564 INKLISNNQKVLIQF

-617 RINKSFYMTYIKN
+617 RISKSFSLTYIKN
-630 SILLGVL
+630 SLILAVL

-688 KKSKGTVMNRQYEMT
+688 KKSKGTVMNR
-703 RRKQKK
+703 

>member
-16 ILNNASFHTS
+16 ILNNASFHIS

-54 EYIYEGQRIDE
+54 EYIYEGQKIDE

-134 TRVAIYLAIMSQPE
+134 TRVAICLAIMSQPE

-219 IPHNHKLFTLRF
+219 IPHNHKLFNLRF

-250 CAYSYNVYGHYN
+250 CAYSYNIYGHYN
-262 ASYEQKINTIA
+262 ESYEQKINTIA

-286 DYYSYNGS
+286 DYYSYDGS

-308 VKNIES
+308 VKSIES
-314 VKWRYEKKYNDV
+314 VNWRYEKEYDGV

-332 TETQLKYQEAKL
+332 TETQFKYQKAKL

-357 MQVYEDEDDYTNLTV
+357 MQVYGDEDDYTNLTV
-372 KHNDNKGVY
+372 KHNCNKGVY
-381 ISNQLLSNQDISVDS
+381 ISNQLLANQGISVDS
-396 INMDDL
+396 ININDL
-402 KLKFYLPVPMYDASG
+402 KLKFYLPIPMYDASG
-417 ITQMGIDSEGSD
+417 IRQMGIDLEGSD

-564 INKILSNNKQVLIQF
+564 INKLLSNNKQVLIQF

-630 SILLGVL
+630 SILLGAL

-645 IEFVIRIHIYSLII
+645 IELVVRIHIYSLII

-669 FTAAFIIEFFI
+669 FIAAFIIEFLI
-680 PTLIQMIM
+680 PILIQMIM
-688 KKSKGTVMNRQYEMT
+688 KNQKGL
-703 RRKQKK
+703 

>member
-32 IRGKSGSG
+32 IKGKSGSG

-54 EYIYEGQRIDE
+54 EYIYEGQRMDE
-65 LDPDSRQQF
+65 LDQDSRQQF

-219 IPHNHKLFTLRF
+219 IPHNHKLFNLRF

-314 VKWRYEKKYNDV
+314 VKWRYEKEYNDV
-326 MILGLD
+326 MRLGLD

-402 KLKFYLPVPMYDASG
+402 KLKFYLPIPMYDASG
-417 ITQMGIDSEGSD
+417 ITQTGIDLEGSE

-541 DQVTKQLEK
+541 DKVTQELEK
-550 LGFNVEGA
+550 LGFNVEGV

-564 INKILSNNKQVLIQF
+564 INKLLSNNKQVLIQF

-617 RINKSFYMTYIKN
+617 RISKSFSLTYIKN
-630 SILLGVL
+630 SLILAVL

-669 FTAAFIIEFFI
+669 FMAAFIIEFFI

-688 KKSKGTVMNRQYEMT
+688 KKSKGTVMNR
-703 RRKQKK
+703 

>member
-210 KRETSLISQ
+210 QRETSLISQ

-314 VKWRYEKKYNDV
+314 VKWRYEKEYNDV

-402 KLKFYLPVPMYDASG
+402 KLKFYLPIPMYDASG
-417 ITQMGIDSEGSD
+417 ITQTGIDLEGSE

-454 TEISSNSYNGTGS
+454 TEISSNSYSGTNN
-467 IYVPRSVVNQYR
+467 IYVPRSVIDQYR
-479 KTYHATQSKV
+479 KAYHATQSKV
-489 LYGVPGAEGTDY
+489 LYGVPAAEGTDY

-564 INKILSNNKQVLIQF
+564 INKLLSNNKQVLMQF

-617 RINKSFYMTYIKN
+617 RISKSFSLTYIKN
-630 SILLGVL
+630 SLILAVL

-669 FTAAFIIEFFI
+669 FMAAFIIEFFI

-688 KKSKGTVMNRQYEMT
+688 KKSKGTVMNR
-703 RRKQKK
+703 

>member
-46 AFQFAYEC
+46 TFQFAYEC

-106 QRNDIYEEKFG
+106 QRNKIYEEKFG

-134 TRVAIYLAIMSQPE
+134 TRVAICLAIMSQPE

-164 IEMIKY
+164 LEMIKY

-185 HDQRMIEEADVL
+185 HDGRMIEEADVL

-210 KRETSLISQ
+210 QRETSLISQ
-219 IPHNHKLFTLRF
+219 IPHNHKLFNLRF

-250 CAYSYNVYGHYN
+250 CAYSYNIYGHYN
-262 ASYEQKINTIA
+262 ESYEQKINTIA

-286 DYYSYNGS
+286 DYYSYDGS

-308 VKNIES
+308 VKSIES
-314 VKWRYEKKYNDV
+314 VNWRYEKKYDDV
-326 MILGLD
+326 MMLGLD

-350 QTINLVS
+350 QTISLGS
-357 MQVYEDEDDYTNLTV
+357 MQVYGDEDDYTSITV

-381 ISNQLLSNQDISVDS
+381 ISNQLLSNQDVSVDS

-467 IYVPRSVVNQYR
+467 IYVSRSVVNQYR

-564 INKILSNNKQVLIQF
+564 INKLLSNNKQVLIQF

-617 RINKSFYMTYIKN
+617 RISKSFSLTYIKN
-630 SILLGVL
+630 SLILAVL

-669 FTAAFIIEFFI
+669 FMAAFIIEFFI

-688 KKSKGTVMNRQYEMT
+688 KNQKGL
-703 RRKQKK
+703 

>member
-65 LDPDSRQQF
+65 QDQDSRQQF

-86 LFIEG
+86 LFVEG

-219 IPHNHKLFTLRF
+219 IPHNHKLFNLRF

-294 EFPMTQSDYKKIKS
+294 EIPMTQSDYKKIKS
-308 VKNIES
+308 AKNIES
-314 VKWRYEKKYNDV
+314 VKWRYEKEYNDV

-350 QTINLVS
+350 QTISLGS
-357 MQVYEDEDDYTNLTV
+357 MQVYGDEDDYTNLTV

-381 ISNQLLSNQDISVDS
+381 ISNQLLSNQDVSVDS

-688 KKSKGTVMNRQYEMT
+688 KKSKGTVMNR
-703 RRKQKK
+703 

>member
-308 VKNIES
+308 VKNVES
-314 VKWRYEKKYNDV
+314 VKWRYEKEYDDV
-326 MILGLD
+326 MMLGLD

-402 KLKFYLPVPMYDASG
+402 KLKFYLPIPMYDASG
-417 ITQMGIDSEGSD
+417 ITQTGIDLEGSE

-541 DQVTKQLEK
+541 DKVTQELEK
-550 LGFNVEGA
+550 LGFNVEGV

-564 INKILSNNKQVLIQF
+564 INKLLSNNKQVLMQF

-669 FTAAFIIEFFI
+669 FMAAFIIEFFI

-688 KKSKGTVMNRQYEMT
+688 KKSKGTVMNR
-703 RRKQKK
+703 

>member
-106 QRNDIYEEKFG
+106 QRNNIYEEKFG

-134 TRVAIYLAIMSQPE
+134 TRVAICLAIMSQPE

-210 KRETSLISQ
+210 QRETSLISQ
-219 IPHNHKLFTLRF
+219 IPHNHKLFNLRF

-250 CAYSYNVYGHYN
+250 CAYSYNIYGHYN

-294 EFPMTQSDYKKIKS
+294 EFPMTQSDYKKIRS

-314 VKWRYEKKYNDV
+314 VKWRYEKEYNDV

-402 KLKFYLPVPMYDASG
+402 KLKFYLPIPMYDASG
-417 ITQMGIDSEGSD
+417 ITQMGIDLEGSE

-550 LGFNVEGA
+550 LGFNVEGV

-564 INKILSNNKQVLIQF
+564 INKLLSNNKQVLIQF

-617 RINKSFYMTYIKN
+617 RISKSFSLTYIKN
-630 SILLGVL
+630 SLILAVL

-669 FTAAFIIEFFI
+669 FIAAFIIEFFI
-680 PTLIQMIM
+680 PAFIQMIM
-688 KKSKGTVMNRQYEMT
+688 KNQKGL
-703 RRKQKK
+703 

>member
-54 EYIYEGQRIDE
+54 EYIYEGQRMDE
-65 LDPDSRQQF
+65 LDQDSRQQF

-134 TRVAIYLAIMSQPE
+134 TRVAICLAIMSQPE

-219 IPHNHKLFTLRF
+219 IPHNHKLFNLRF

-314 VKWRYEKKYNDV
+314 VKWRYEKEYNDV

-402 KLKFYLPVPMYDASG
+402 KLKFYLPIPMYDASG
-417 ITQMGIDSEGSD
+417 ITQTGIDLEGSE

-541 DQVTKQLEK
+541 DKVTQELEK
-550 LGFNVEGA
+550 LGFNVEGV

-564 INKILSNNKQVLIQF
+564 INKLLSNNKQVLMQF

-617 RINKSFYMTYIKN
+617 RISKSFSLTYIKN
-630 SILLGVL
+630 SLILAVL

-669 FTAAFIIEFFI
+669 FMAAFIIEFFI

-688 KKSKGTVMNRQYEMT
+688 KKSKGTVMNR
-703 RRKQKK
+703 

>member
-1 MIEIKNLNISFGDKV
+1 MIEIKNLNMSFSDKV
-16 ILNNASFHTS
+16 ILNNASFHTY

-54 EYIYEGQRIDE
+54 EYIYEGQKVDE
-65 LDPDSRQQF
+65 LDQDSRQQF

-210 KRETSLISQ
+210 KRETPLISQ

-278 VYKEKMSN
+278 VYKEKMGN

-314 VKWRYEKKYNDV
+314 VKWRYEKEYNDV

-350 QTINLVS
+350 QTISLGS
-357 MQVYEDEDDYTNLTV
+357 MQVYGDEDDYTNLTV

-381 ISNQLLSNQDISVDS
+381 ISNQLLSNQDVSVDS

-564 INKILSNNKQVLIQF
+564 INKLISNNQKVLIQF

-617 RINKSFYMTYIKN
+617 RISKSFSLTYIKN
-630 SILLGVL
+630 SLLLAVL

-669 FTAAFIIEFFI
+669 FMAAFIIEFFI

-688 KKSKGTVMNRQYEMT
+688 KKSKGTVMNR
-703 RRKQKK
+703 

>member
-294 EFPMTQSDYKKIKS
+294 EFPMTQSDYKKIKF

-314 VKWRYEKKYNDV
+314 VKWRYEKEYNDV

-332 TETQLKYQEAKL
+332 TETQLKYQEEKL

-402 KLKFYLPVPMYDASG
+402 KLKFYLPIPMYDASG
-417 ITQMGIDSEGSD
+417 ITQTGIDLEGSE

-435 VLVDLVE
+435 VLVDLIE

-454 TEISSNSYNGTGS
+454 TEISSNSYSGTGS
-467 IYVPRSVVNQYR
+467 IYVPRSVIDQYR
-479 KTYHATQSKV
+479 KAYHATQSKV
-489 LYGVPGAEGTDY
+489 LYGVPAAEGTDY

-564 INKILSNNKQVLIQF
+564 INKLLSNNKQVLIQF

-669 FTAAFIIEFFI
+669 FMAAFIIEFFI

-688 KKSKGTVMNRQYEMT
+688 KKSKGTVMNR
-703 RRKQKK
+703 

>member
-65 LDPDSRQQF
+65 LDQESRQQF
-74 IYDHMVNVPQIP
+74 IYDHMINVPQIP
-86 LFIEG
+86 LFVEG

-106 QRNDIYEEKFG
+106 QRNDTYEEKFG

-134 TRVAIYLAIMSQPE
+134 TRVAICLAIMSQPE

-185 HDQRMIEEADVL
+185 HDKRMIEEADVL

-219 IPHNHKLFTLRF
+219 IPHNHKLFNLRF

-250 CAYSYNVYGHYN
+250 SAYSYSIYGHYN
-262 ASYEQKINTIA
+262 ESYEQKINTIA

-286 DYYSYNGS
+286 DYYSYDGS

-308 VKNIES
+308 VKSIEN
-314 VKWRYEKKYNDV
+314 VNWRYEKEYDDV
-326 MILGLD
+326 MMHGLD

-350 QTINLVS
+350 QTISLGS
-357 MQVYEDEDDYTNLTV
+357 MQVYGDEDDYTNLTV
-372 KHNDNKGVY
+372 KHNDNKGIY
-381 ISNQLLSNQDISVDS
+381 ISNQLLSNQDVSVDS

-417 ITQMGIDSEGSD
+417 ITQMGIGSEGSD

-564 INKILSNNKQVLIQF
+564 INKLLSNNKQVLIQF

-584 VLLYG
+584 ILLYG

-617 RINKSFYMTYIKN
+617 RISKSFSLTYIKN
-630 SILLGVL
+630 SLILAVL

-669 FTAAFIIEFFI
+669 FMAAFIIEFFI

-688 KKSKGTVMNRQYEMT
+688 KKSKGTVMNR
-703 RRKQKK
+703 